1 MGVSM
6 RASVF
11 CMAKFHSFHMAQQ
24 LHRFDSLDRLY
35 TSFYGGFGKRRN
47 DHGINLPKDKVRT
60 NLISALFTY
69 TFLENPTTELWAWNY
84 FGNWAARFVDDQ
96 DIVIS
101 WGLSA
106 LPIIREAQK
115 RGIVSIIE
123 RGSAHVVVQRDLLIA
138 EHEKYGQPTDTLQ
151 RSFSPQRME
160 RELLEYELADYIEVP
175 SEFAKRSFM
184 EQGLP
189 EEKLIKRFLS
199 ADLSDFYELPKEDDI
214 FRVVYTGQ
222 MSLRKGVHYLL
233 QAFNELNLPEAE
245 LWLIG
250 SQLPEIAPF
259 FERYKDNYKYF
270 GYVPRTELHKYYAN
284 ASVFVICSIQDGFA
298 QVIPQAMA
306 CGLPVI
312 CTTNTAG
319 EDVIEDQIEG
329 FVIPIRNVQ
338 AIKDKI
344 LFLYEN
350 RDVCYQMGQAAKKR
364 VQNALTWDDYG
375 NFMMKQFTRILE

>member
-1 MGVSM
+1 M
-6 RASVF
+6 RAAVF

-47 DHGINLPKDKVRT
+47 DSGINLPREKVCT
-60 NLISALFTY
+60 DFIS
-69 TFLENPTTELWAWNY
+69 TFLTYVYSPGTELWTWNH
-84 FGNWAARFVDDQ
+84 FGNWAARFVEEQ

-106 LPIIREAQK
+106 LPIIHEAQK
-115 RGIVSIIE
+115 RSIVSIVE
-123 RGSAHVVVQRDLLIA
+123 RGSAHAAVQRDLLVA
-138 EHEKYGQPTDTLQ
+138 EYEMHGQPTDTLQ

-184 EQGLP
+184 EQGIS
-189 EEKLIKRFLS
+189 EKKLIKRFLS
-199 ADLSDFYELPKEDDI
+199 ANLSDFYELPKKDDI
-214 FRVVYTGQ
+214 FRVVYTGH

-233 QAFNELNLPEAE
+233 QAFAELNLPNAE

-250 SQLPEIAPF
+250 TQLPEIAFF
-259 FERYKDNYKYF
+259 FERYRDNYTYF
-270 GYVPRTELHKYYAN
+270 GHVARSELHKYYAS
-284 ASVFVICSIQDGFA
+284 ASVFAICSIEEGLA
-298 QVIPQAMA
+298 QVQPQAMA

-312 CTTNTAG
+312 CTTNTGG
-319 EDVIEDQIEG
+319 EDLIEEGNEG
-329 FVIPIRNVQ
+329 FVIPIRNIE
-338 AIKDKI
+338 AIKEKI

-350 RDVCYQMGQAAKKR
+350 RDSCYQMGQAAKKR
-364 VQNALTWDDYG
+364 VQNSLTWDDYG
-375 NFMMKQFTRILE
+375 ALMIKQFTEILG